1 MGYDIYRST
10 LGSMETTGPKEKS
23 NKSPKANASIN
34 GYVEHMKHFKNGMRV
49 NEQAKALGDNLYL
62 RTDG

>member
-1 MGYDIYRST
+1 
-10 LGSMETTGPKEKS
+10 METTGPKEKS